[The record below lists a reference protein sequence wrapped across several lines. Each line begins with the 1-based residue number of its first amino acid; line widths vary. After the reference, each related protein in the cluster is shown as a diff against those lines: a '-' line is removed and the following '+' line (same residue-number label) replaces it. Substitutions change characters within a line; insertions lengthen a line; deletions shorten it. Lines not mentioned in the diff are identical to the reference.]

1 MKKVIIIGHKQ
12 SNYQDVEKV
21 FQCYGMNPPLPSKRE
36 KMSPIEIGHVLNKV
50 LPSLEH
56 TPKNVSLLSNKKS
69 KIKKG
74 NSAKNKSHKHAKTN
88 TIQTTSSI
96 WDNLSL
102 DLMLANIEQN
112 FWGWSDPNAI
122 QILDYWANLDPNI
135 HFVFVYDKPENLF
148 QYHSLEE
155 ALKLD
160 KHTVQAK
167 FEEWQTYNEKILTYF
182 NKYKDRSV
190 LLNTQQLQNTKKTSL
205 SEIYKHISA
214 PDALVKKLNEPSLN
228 KEMEIIEVNQDLSHQ
243 EECPLSNFIVS
254 QIIKNSPTVTQVYE
268 ELQSHADLP
277 YISEQKLVN
286 DADFALLAWKDMIQ
300 KQVDANQ
307 YQHEKELEL
316 STIKERQLEV
326 TEKYQLTEQKLS
338 ETQKEIEQIKDENRK
353 VKSEKVKLTASVQST
368 SKILSEKEKEIS
380 CIKSENTK
388 IKEEKIKI
396 DEAYHLTKK
405 TLSDKEK
412 ALKTHQDEIEALK
425 IIFNENISVQED
437 IQEKFQEANKR
448 KQELEQEL
456 KAISDKKALL
466 ETENSQ
472 KTQVSESLENEN
484 KVLLAQLQ
492 LIQEEL
498 EKLYIDNQVLK
509 AKPRL
514 YGAADRIK
522 NQLTYRLGYKIQ
534 RHGRS
539 LFGLIFLPLIL
550 FCTYLRFKKEMKKYE
565 WNTLPPIHEYEDAHK
580 ANRIKS
586 HLSYKLGVIF
596 LQEIKNPFKWLTL
609 PYKLIKEGKQFKQS

>member
-1 MKKVIIIGHKQ
+1 
-12 SNYQDVEKV
+12 S
-21 FQCYGMNPPLPSKRE
+21 PPIPSKRE

-50 LPSLEH
+50 LPSLED
-56 TPKNVSLLSNKKS
+56 TPKNISLLSNKKS

-74 NSAKNKSHKHAKTN
+74 SSSKNKSHKHTKTKA
-88 TIQTTSSI
+88 IQTTSSI

-148 QYHSLEE
+148 QYYSLEE
-155 ALKLD
+155 AIKLD
-160 KHTVQAK
+160 KHTVQEK

-214 PDALVKKLNEPSLN
+214 PDALVKKLSEPSLN
-228 KEMEIIEVNQDLSHQ
+228 KEMEIIEVNQELSHQ
-243 EECPLSNFIVS
+243 EECPLSHLIVS

-286 DADFALLAWKDMIQ
+286 DTDFAFLAWKDMIQ
-300 KQVDANQ
+300 KQIDTNQ
-307 YQHEKELEL
+307 YQYEKELEL
-316 STIKERQLEV
+316 NTIKEHQLE
-326 TEKYQLTEQKLS
+326 TNKKYQLAEQELLEK
-338 ETQKEIEQIKDENRK
+338 QKEIEQIKDENEK
-353 VKSEKVKLTASVQST
+353 VKSEKVKLNEHVQST
-368 SKILSEKEKEIS
+368 HKMLSEKEKEIA
-380 CIKSENTK
+380 CIK
-388 IKEEKIKI
+388 
-396 DEAYHLTKK
+396 
-405 TLSDKEK
+405 
-412 ALKTHQDEIEALK
+412 
-425 IIFNENISVQED
+425 NENISAQEE

-466 ETENSQ
+466 EAENSQ
-472 KTQVSESLENEN
+472 KTQLSESLENEN
-484 KVLLAQLQ
+484 KALLEQIQ
-492 LIQEEL
+492 FIQEEL
-498 EKLYIDNQVLK
+498 EKLYLDNQTLK

-534 RHGRS
+534 KHGKS
-539 LFGLIFLPLIL
+539 LFGIIFLPFIL
-550 FCTYLRFKKEMKKYE
+550 FFTYLGFKREMKKYE
-565 WNTLPPIHEYEDAHK
+565 WNTLPPIHEYEDVHE

-596 LQEIKNPFKWLTL
+596 LQEINNPFKWLTL
-609 PYKLIKEGKQFKQS
+609 PYKLIKEGKRFKQG

>member
-160 KHTVQAK
+160 KHTVQEK

-214 PDALVKKLNEPSLN
+214 PDALVKKLSEPSLN
-228 KEMEIIEVNQDLSHQ
+228 KEMEIIEVNQELSHQ
-243 EECPLSNFIVS
+243 EECPLSHFIVS

-286 DADFALLAWKDMIQ
+286 DTDFAFLAWKDMIQ
-300 KQVDANQ
+300 KQIDTNQ
-307 YQHEKELEL
+307 YQYEKELEL
-316 STIKERQLEV
+316 NTIKEHQLE
-326 TEKYQLTEQKLS
+326 TNKKYQLAEQELLEK
-338 ETQKEIEQIKDENRK
+338 QKEIEQIKDENEK
-353 VKSEKVKLTASVQST
+353 VKSEKVKLNEHVQST
-368 SKILSEKEKEIS
+368 HKMLSEKEKEIA
-380 CIKSENTK
+380 CIK
-388 IKEEKIKI
+388 
-396 DEAYHLTKK
+396 
-405 TLSDKEK
+405 
-412 ALKTHQDEIEALK
+412 
-425 IIFNENISVQED
+425 NENISAQEE

-466 ETENSQ
+466 EAENSQ
-472 KTQVSESLENEN
+472 KTQLSESLENEN
-484 KVLLAQLQ
+484 KALLEQIQ
-492 LIQEEL
+492 FIQEEL
-498 EKLYIDNQVLK
+498 EKLYLDNQTLK

-534 RHGRS
+534 KHGKS
-539 LFGLIFLPLIL
+539 LFGIIFLPFIL
-550 FCTYLRFKKEMKKYE
+550 FFTYLGFKREMKKYE
-565 WNTLPPIHEYEDAHK
+565 WNTLPPIHEYEDVHE

-596 LQEIKNPFKWLTL
+596 LQEINNPFKWLTL
-609 PYKLIKEGKQFKQS
+609 PYKLIKEGKRFKQG

>member
-21 FQCYGMNPPLPSKRE
+21 FQCYGMSPPIPSKRE

-50 LPSLEH
+50 LPSLED
-56 TPKNVSLLSNKKS
+56 TPKNISLLSNKKN

-74 NSAKNKSHKHAKTN
+74 SSSKNKSHKHTKTKA
-88 TIQTTSSI
+88 IQTTSSI

-148 QYHSLEE
+148 QYYSLEE
-155 ALKLD
+155 AIKLD
-160 KHTVQAK
+160 KHTVQEK

-214 PDALVKKLNEPSLN
+214 PDALVKKLSEPSLN
-228 KEMEIIEVNQDLSHQ
+228 KEMEIIEVNQELSHQ
-243 EECPLSNFIVS
+243 EECPLSHFIVS

-286 DADFALLAWKDMIQ
+286 DTDFAFLAWKDMIQ
-300 KQVDANQ
+300 KQIDTNQ
-307 YQHEKELEL
+307 YQYEKELEL
-316 STIKERQLEV
+316 NTIKEHQLE
-326 TEKYQLTEQKLS
+326 TNKKYQLAEQELLEK
-338 ETQKEIEQIKDENRK
+338 QKEIEQIKDENEK
-353 VKSEKVKLTASVQST
+353 VKSEKVKLNEHVQST
-368 SKILSEKEKEIS
+368 HKMLSEKEKEIA
-380 CIKSENTK
+380 CIK
-388 IKEEKIKI
+388 
-396 DEAYHLTKK
+396 
-405 TLSDKEK
+405 
-412 ALKTHQDEIEALK
+412 
-425 IIFNENISVQED
+425 NENISAQEE

-448 KQELEQEL
+448 KLELEQEL

-466 ETENSQ
+466 EAENSQ
-472 KTQVSESLENEN
+472 KTQLSESLENEN
-484 KVLLAQLQ
+484 KALLEQIQ
-492 LIQEEL
+492 FIQEEL
-498 EKLYIDNQVLK
+498 EKLYLDNQTLK

-534 RHGRS
+534 KHGKS
-539 LFGLIFLPLIL
+539 LFGIIFLPFIL
-550 FCTYLRFKKEMKKYE
+550 FFTYLGFKREMKKYE
-565 WNTLPPIHEYEDAHK
+565 WNTLPPIHEYEDVHE

-596 LQEIKNPFKWLTL
+596 LQEINNPFKWLTL
-609 PYKLIKEGKQFKQS
+609 PYKLIKEGKRFKQG

>member
-21 FQCYGMNPPLPSKRE
+21 FQCYGMSPPIPSKRE

-50 LPSLEH
+50 LPSLED
-56 TPKNVSLLSNKKS
+56 TPKNISLLSNKKS

-74 NSAKNKSHKHAKTN
+74 SSSKNKSHKHTKTKA
-88 TIQTTSSI
+88 IQTTSSI

-148 QYHSLEE
+148 QYYSLEE
-155 ALKLD
+155 AIKLD
-160 KHTVQAK
+160 KHTVQEK

-214 PDALVKKLNEPSLN
+214 PDALVKKLSEPSLN
-228 KEMEIIEVNQDLSHQ
+228 KEMEIIEVNQELSHQ
-243 EECPLSNFIVS
+243 EECPLSHFIVS

-286 DADFALLAWKDMIQ
+286 DTDFAFLAWKDMIQ
-300 KQVDANQ
+300 KQIDTNQ
-307 YQHEKELEL
+307 YQYEKELEL
-316 STIKERQLEV
+316 NTIKEHQLE
-326 TEKYQLTEQKLS
+326 TNKKYQLAEQELLEK
-338 ETQKEIEQIKDENRK
+338 QKEIEQIKDENEK
-353 VKSEKVKLTASVQST
+353 VKSEKVKLNEHVQST
-368 SKILSEKEKEIS
+368 HKMLSEKEKEIA
-380 CIKSENTK
+380 CIK
-388 IKEEKIKI
+388 
-396 DEAYHLTKK
+396 
-405 TLSDKEK
+405 
-412 ALKTHQDEIEALK
+412 
-425 IIFNENISVQED
+425 NENISAQEE

-466 ETENSQ
+466 EAENSQ
-472 KTQVSESLENEN
+472 KTQLSESLENEN
-484 KVLLAQLQ
+484 KALLEQIQ
-492 LIQEEL
+492 FIQEEL
-498 EKLYIDNQVLK
+498 EKLYLDNQTLK

-522 NQLTYRLGYKIQ
+522 NQPTYRLGYKIQ
-534 RHGRS
+534 KHGKS
-539 LFGLIFLPLIL
+539 LFGIIFLPFIL
-550 FCTYLRFKKEMKKYE
+550 FFTYLGFKREMKKYE
-565 WNTLPPIHEYEDAHK
+565 WNTLPPIHEYEDVHE

-596 LQEIKNPFKWLTL
+596 LQEINNPFKWLTL
-609 PYKLIKEGKQFKQS
+609 PYKLIKEGKRFKQG

>member
-21 FQCYGMNPPLPSKRE
+21 FQCYGMSPPIPSKRE

-50 LPSLEH
+50 LPSLED
-56 TPKNVSLLSNKKS
+56 TPKNISLLSNKKS

-74 NSAKNKSHKHAKTN
+74 SSSKNKSHKHTKTKA
-88 TIQTTSSI
+88 IQTTSSI

-148 QYHSLEE
+148 QYYSLEE
-155 ALKLD
+155 AIKLD
-160 KHTVQAK
+160 KHTVQEK

-214 PDALVKKLNEPSLN
+214 PDALVKKLSEPSLN
-228 KEMEIIEVNQDLSHQ
+228 KEMEIIEVNQELSHQ
-243 EECPLSNFIVS
+243 EECPLSHFIVS

-286 DADFALLAWKDMIQ
+286 DTDFAFLAWKDMIQ
-300 KQVDANQ
+300 KQIDTNQ
-307 YQHEKELEL
+307 YQYEKELEL
-316 STIKERQLEV
+316 NTIKEHKLE
-326 TEKYQLTEQKLS
+326 TNKKYQLAEQELLEK
-338 ETQKEIEQIKDENRK
+338 QKEIEQIKDENEK
-353 VKSEKVKLTASVQST
+353 VKSEKVKLNEHVQST
-368 SKILSEKEKEIS
+368 HKMLSEKEKEIA
-380 CIKSENTK
+380 CIK
-388 IKEEKIKI
+388 
-396 DEAYHLTKK
+396 
-405 TLSDKEK
+405 
-412 ALKTHQDEIEALK
+412 
-425 IIFNENISVQED
+425 NENISAQEE

-466 ETENSQ
+466 EAENSQ
-472 KTQVSESLENEN
+472 KTQLSESLENEN
-484 KVLLAQLQ
+484 KALLEQIQ
-492 LIQEEL
+492 FIQEEL
-498 EKLYIDNQVLK
+498 EKLYLDNQTLK

-534 RHGRS
+534 KHGKS
-539 LFGLIFLPLIL
+539 LFGIIFLPFIL
-550 FCTYLRFKKEMKKYE
+550 FFTYLGFKREMKKYE
-565 WNTLPPIHEYEDAHK
+565 WNTLPPIHEYEDVHE

-596 LQEIKNPFKWLTL
+596 LQEINNPFKWLTL
-609 PYKLIKEGKQFKQS
+609 PYKLIKEGKRFKQG

>member
-21 FQCYGMNPPLPSKRE
+21 FQCYGMSPPIPSKRE

-50 LPSLEH
+50 LPSLED
-56 TPKNVSLLSNKKS
+56 TPKNISLLSNKKS

-74 NSAKNKSHKHAKTN
+74 SSSKNKSHKHTKTKA
-88 TIQTTSSI
+88 IQTTSSI

-148 QYHSLEE
+148 QYYSLEE
-155 ALKLD
+155 AIKLD
-160 KHTVQAK
+160 KHTVQEK

-214 PDALVKKLNEPSLN
+214 PDALVKKLSEPSLN
-228 KEMEIIEVNQDLSHQ
+228 KEMEIIEVNQELSHQ
-243 EECPLSNFIVS
+243 EECPLSHFIVS

-286 DADFALLAWKDMIQ
+286 DTDFAFLAWKDMIQ
-300 KQVDANQ
+300 KQIDTNQ
-307 YQHEKELEL
+307 YQYEKELEL
-316 STIKERQLEV
+316 NTIKEHQLE
-326 TEKYQLTEQKLS
+326 TNKKYQLAEQELLEK
-338 ETQKEIEQIKDENRK
+338 QKEIEQIKDENEK
-353 VKSEKVKLTASVQST
+353 VKSEKVKLNEHVQST
-368 SKILSEKEKEIS
+368 HKMLSEKEKEIV
-380 CIKSENTK
+380 CIK
-388 IKEEKIKI
+388 
-396 DEAYHLTKK
+396 
-405 TLSDKEK
+405 
-412 ALKTHQDEIEALK
+412 
-425 IIFNENISVQED
+425 NENISAQEE

-448 KQELEQEL
+448 KLELEQEL

-466 ETENSQ
+466 EAENSQ
-472 KTQVSESLENEN
+472 KTQLSESLENEN
-484 KVLLAQLQ
+484 KALLEQIQ
-492 LIQEEL
+492 FIQEEL
-498 EKLYIDNQVLK
+498 EKLYLDNQTLK

-534 RHGRS
+534 KHGKS
-539 LFGLIFLPLIL
+539 LFGIIFLPFIL
-550 FCTYLRFKKEMKKYE
+550 FFTYLGFKREMKKYE
-565 WNTLPPIHEYEDAHK
+565 WNTLPPIHEYEDVHE

-596 LQEIKNPFKWLTL
+596 LQEINNPFKWLTL
-609 PYKLIKEGKQFKQS
+609 PYKLIKEGKRFKQG

>member
-21 FQCYGMNPPLPSKRE
+21 FQCYGMSPPIPSKRE

-50 LPSLEH
+50 LPSLED
-56 TPKNVSLLSNKKS
+56 TPKNISLLSNKKS

-74 NSAKNKSHKHAKTN
+74 SSSKNKSHKHTKTKA
-88 TIQTTSSI
+88 IQTTSSI

-148 QYHSLEE
+148 QYYSLEE
-155 ALKLD
+155 AIKLD
-160 KHTVQAK
+160 KHTVQEK

-214 PDALVKKLNEPSLN
+214 PDALVKKLSKPSLN
-228 KEMEIIEVNQDLSHQ
+228 KEMEIIEVNQELSHQ
-243 EECPLSNFIVS
+243 EECPLSHFIVS

-286 DADFALLAWKDMIQ
+286 DTDFAFLAWKDMIQ
-300 KQVDANQ
+300 KQIDTNQ
-307 YQHEKELEL
+307 YQYEKELEL
-316 STIKERQLEV
+316 NTIKEHQLE
-326 TEKYQLTEQKLS
+326 TNKKYQLAEQELLEK
-338 ETQKEIEQIKDENRK
+338 QKEIEQIKDENEK
-353 VKSEKVKLTASVQST
+353 VKSEKVKLNEHVQST
-368 SKILSEKEKEIS
+368 HKMLSEKEKEIA
-380 CIKSENTK
+380 CIK
-388 IKEEKIKI
+388 
-396 DEAYHLTKK
+396 
-405 TLSDKEK
+405 
-412 ALKTHQDEIEALK
+412 
-425 IIFNENISVQED
+425 NENISAQEE

-466 ETENSQ
+466 EAENSQ
-472 KTQVSESLENEN
+472 KTQLSESLENEN
-484 KVLLAQLQ
+484 KALLEQIQ
-492 LIQEEL
+492 FIQEEL
-498 EKLYIDNQVLK
+498 EKLYLDNQTLK

-534 RHGRS
+534 KHGKS
-539 LFGLIFLPLIL
+539 LFGIIFLPFIL
-550 FCTYLRFKKEMKKYE
+550 FFTYLGFKREMKKYE
-565 WNTLPPIHEYEDAHK
+565 WNTLPPIHEYEDVHE

-596 LQEIKNPFKWLTL
+596 LQEINNPFKWLTL
-609 PYKLIKEGKQFKQS
+609 PYKLIKEGKRFKQG

>member
-12 SNYQDVEKV
+12 SNYQDVEKD

-102 DLMLANIEQN
+102 DLMLANIDQN

-160 KHTVQAK
+160 KHTVQEK

-228 KEMEIIEVNQDLSHQ
+228 KDMKIIEVNQDLSHQ

-268 ELQSHADLP
+268 ELQLHADLP

-286 DADFALLAWKDMIQ
+286 DADFALIAWKDMIQ

-307 YQHEKELEL
+307 YQYEKESEL
-316 STIKERQLEV
+316 SIIKERQLE
-326 TEKYQLTEQKLS
+326 TNKKYQLAEQELS
-338 ETQKEIEQIKDENRK
+338 EKQKEIEQIKDENEK
-353 VKSEKVKLTASVQST
+353 VKSEKMKLNEHVQST
-368 SKILSEKEKEIS
+368 HKILSEKEKEIA
-380 CIKSENTK
+380 CIKNENTK
-388 IKEEKIKI
+388 IKEEKTKT
-396 DEAYHLTKK
+396 DQAYHVTKK
-405 TLSDKEK
+405 TLSDKENE
-412 ALKTHQDEIEALK
+412 LKTHQEEIEALK
-425 IIFNENISVQED
+425 MIFHENISAQEE

-466 ETENSQ
+466 EAENSQ

-484 KVLLAQLQ
+484 KALLEQIQ
-492 LIQEEL
+492 FIQEEL
-498 EKLYIDNQVLK
+498 EKLYLDNQILK

-534 RHGRS
+534 KHGKS
-539 LFGLIFLPLIL
+539 LFGIMFLPFIL
-550 FCTYLRFKKEMKKYE
+550 FFTYLGFKREMKKYE
-565 WNTLPPIHEYEDAHK
+565 WNTLPPIHEYEDAHE
-580 ANRIKS
+580 ANRIKN
-586 HLSYKLGVIF
+586 HLSYKLGVLF
-596 LQEIKNPFKWLTL
+596 LQEINNPFKWLTL
-609 PYKLIKEGKQFKQS
+609 PYKLIKEGKRFKQG

>member
-21 FQCYGMNPPLPSKRE
+21 FQCYGMSPPIPSKRE

-50 LPSLEH
+50 LPSLED
-56 TPKNVSLLSNKKS
+56 TPKNISLLSNKKS

-74 NSAKNKSHKHAKTN
+74 SSSKNKSHKHTKTKA
-88 TIQTTSSI
+88 IQTTSSI

-102 DLMLANIEQN
+102 DLILANIEQN

-148 QYHSLEE
+148 QYYSLEE
-155 ALKLD
+155 AIKLD
-160 KHTVQAK
+160 KHTVQEK

-214 PDALVKKLNEPSLN
+214 PDALVKKLSEPSLN
-228 KEMEIIEVNQDLSHQ
+228 KEMEIIEVNQELSHQ
-243 EECPLSNFIVS
+243 EECPLSHFIVS

-286 DADFALLAWKDMIQ
+286 DTDFAFLAWKDMIQ
-300 KQVDANQ
+300 KQIDTNQ
-307 YQHEKELEL
+307 YQYEKELEL
-316 STIKERQLEV
+316 NTIKEHQLE
-326 TEKYQLTEQKLS
+326 TNKKYQLAEQELLEK
-338 ETQKEIEQIKDENRK
+338 QKEIEQIKDENEK
-353 VKSEKVKLTASVQST
+353 VKSEKVKLNEHVQST
-368 SKILSEKEKEIS
+368 HKMLSEKEKEIA
-380 CIKSENTK
+380 CIK
-388 IKEEKIKI
+388 
-396 DEAYHLTKK
+396 
-405 TLSDKEK
+405 
-412 ALKTHQDEIEALK
+412 
-425 IIFNENISVQED
+425 NENISAQEE

-448 KQELEQEL
+448 KLELEQEL

-466 ETENSQ
+466 EAENSQ
-472 KTQVSESLENEN
+472 KTQLSESLENEN
-484 KVLLAQLQ
+484 KALLEQIQ
-492 LIQEEL
+492 FIQEEL
-498 EKLYIDNQVLK
+498 EKLYLDNQTLK

-534 RHGRS
+534 KHGKS
-539 LFGLIFLPLIL
+539 LFGIIFLPFIL
-550 FCTYLRFKKEMKKYE
+550 FFTYLGFKREMKKYE
-565 WNTLPPIHEYEDAHK
+565 WNTLPPIHEYEDVHE

-596 LQEIKNPFKWLTL
+596 LQEINNPFKWLTL
-609 PYKLIKEGKQFKQS
+609 PYKLIKEGKRFKQG

>member
-21 FQCYGMNPPLPSKRE
+21 FQCYGMSPPIPSKRE

-50 LPSLEH
+50 LPSLED
-56 TPKNVSLLSNKKS
+56 TPKNISLLSNKKS

-74 NSAKNKSHKHAKTN
+74 SSSKNKSHKHTKTKA
-88 TIQTTSSI
+88 IQTTSSI

-148 QYHSLEE
+148 QYYSLEE
-155 ALKLD
+155 AIKLD
-160 KHTVQAK
+160 KHTVQEK

-214 PDALVKKLNEPSLN
+214 PDALVKKLSEPSLN
-228 KEMEIIEVNQDLSHQ
+228 KEMEIIEVNQELSHQ
-243 EECPLSNFIVS
+243 EECPLSHFIVS

-286 DADFALLAWKDMIQ
+286 DTDFAFLAWKDMIQ
-300 KQVDANQ
+300 KQIDTNQ
-307 YQHEKELEL
+307 YQYEKELEL
-316 STIKERQLEV
+316 NTIKEHQLE
-326 TEKYQLTEQKLS
+326 TNKKYQLAEQELLEK
-338 ETQKEIEQIKDENRK
+338 QKEIEQIKDENEK
-353 VKSEKVKLTASVQST
+353 VKSEKVKLNEHVQST
-368 SKILSEKEKEIS
+368 HKMLSEKEKEIA
-380 CIKSENTK
+380 CIK
-388 IKEEKIKI
+388 
-396 DEAYHLTKK
+396 
-405 TLSDKEK
+405 
-412 ALKTHQDEIEALK
+412 
-425 IIFNENISVQED
+425 NENISAQEE

-466 ETENSQ
+466 EAENSQ
-472 KTQVSESLENEN
+472 KTQLSESLENEN
-484 KVLLAQLQ
+484 KALLEQIQ
-492 LIQEEL
+492 FIQEEL
-498 EKLYIDNQVLK
+498 EKLYLDNQTLK

-534 RHGRS
+534 KHGKS
-539 LFGLIFLPLIL
+539 LFGIIFLPFIL
-550 FCTYLRFKKEMKKYE
+550 FFTYLGFKREMKKYE
-565 WNTLPPIHEYEDAHK
+565 WNTLPPIHEYEDVHE

-596 LQEIKNPFKWLTL
+596 LQEINNPFKWLTL
-609 PYKLIKEGKQFKQS
+609 PYKLIKEGKRFKQG

>member
-21 FQCYGMNPPLPSKRE
+21 FQCYGMSPPIPSKRE

-50 LPSLEH
+50 LPSLED
-56 TPKNVSLLSNKKS
+56 TPKNISLLSNKKN

-74 NSAKNKSHKHAKTN
+74 SSSKNKSHKHTKTKA
-88 TIQTTSSI
+88 IQTTSSI

-148 QYHSLEE
+148 QYYSLEE
-155 ALKLD
+155 AIKLD
-160 KHTVQAK
+160 KHTVQEK

-214 PDALVKKLNEPSLN
+214 PDALVKKLSEPSLN
-228 KEMEIIEVNQDLSHQ
+228 KEMEIIEVNQELSHQ
-243 EECPLSNFIVS
+243 EECPLSHFIVS

-286 DADFALLAWKDMIQ
+286 DTDFAFLAWKDMIQ
-300 KQVDANQ
+300 KQIDTNQ
-307 YQHEKELEL
+307 YQYEKELEL
-316 STIKERQLEV
+316 NTIKEHQLE
-326 TEKYQLTEQKLS
+326 TNKKYQLAEQELLEK
-338 ETQKEIEQIKDENRK
+338 QKEIEQIKDENEK
-353 VKSEKVKLTASVQST
+353 VKSEKVKLNEHVQST
-368 SKILSEKEKEIS
+368 HKMLSEKEKEVA
-380 CIKSENTK
+380 CIK
-388 IKEEKIKI
+388 
-396 DEAYHLTKK
+396 
-405 TLSDKEK
+405 
-412 ALKTHQDEIEALK
+412 
-425 IIFNENISVQED
+425 NENISAQEE

-448 KQELEQEL
+448 KLELEQEL

-466 ETENSQ
+466 EAENSQ
-472 KTQVSESLENEN
+472 KTQLSESLENEN
-484 KVLLAQLQ
+484 KALLEQIQ
-492 LIQEEL
+492 FIQEEL
-498 EKLYIDNQVLK
+498 EKLYLDNQTLK

-534 RHGRS
+534 KHGKS
-539 LFGLIFLPLIL
+539 LFGIIFLPFIL
-550 FCTYLRFKKEMKKYE
+550 FFTYLGFKREMKKYE
-565 WNTLPPIHEYEDAHK
+565 WNTLPPIHEYEDVHE

-596 LQEIKNPFKWLTL
+596 LQEINNPFKWLTL
-609 PYKLIKEGKQFKQS
+609 PYKLIKEGKRFKQG

>member
-21 FQCYGMNPPLPSKRE
+21 FQCYGMSPPIPSKRE

-50 LPSLEH
+50 LPSLED
-56 TPKNVSLLSNKKS
+56 TPKNISLLSNKKS

-74 NSAKNKSHKHAKTN
+74 SSSKNKSHKHTKTKA
-88 TIQTTSSI
+88 IQTTSSI

-148 QYHSLEE
+148 QYYSLEE
-155 ALKLD
+155 AIKLD
-160 KHTVQAK
+160 KHTVQEK

-205 SEIYKHISA
+205 SEIYKHISV
-214 PDALVKKLNEPSLN
+214 PDALVKKLSEPSLN
-228 KEMEIIEVNQDLSHQ
+228 KEMEIIEVNQELSHQ
-243 EECPLSNFIVS
+243 EECPLSHFIVS

-286 DADFALLAWKDMIQ
+286 DTDFAFLAWKDMIQ
-300 KQVDANQ
+300 KQIDTNQ
-307 YQHEKELEL
+307 YQYEKELEL
-316 STIKERQLEV
+316 STIKEHQLE
-326 TEKYQLTEQKLS
+326 TNKKYQLAEQELLEK
-338 ETQKEIEQIKDENRK
+338 QKEIEQIKDENEK
-353 VKSEKVKLTASVQST
+353 VKSEKVKLNEHVQST
-368 SKILSEKEKEIS
+368 HKMLSEKEKEIA
-380 CIKSENTK
+380 CIK
-388 IKEEKIKI
+388 
-396 DEAYHLTKK
+396 
-405 TLSDKEK
+405 
-412 ALKTHQDEIEALK
+412 
-425 IIFNENISVQED
+425 NENISAQEE

-466 ETENSQ
+466 EAENSQ
-472 KTQVSESLENEN
+472 KTQLSESLENEN
-484 KVLLAQLQ
+484 KALLEQIQ
-492 LIQEEL
+492 FIQEEL
-498 EKLYIDNQVLK
+498 EKLYLDNQTLK

-534 RHGRS
+534 KHGKS
-539 LFGLIFLPLIL
+539 LFGIIFLPFIL
-550 FCTYLRFKKEMKKYE
+550 FFTYLGFKREMKKYE
-565 WNTLPPIHEYEDAHK
+565 WNTLPPIHEYEDVHE

-596 LQEIKNPFKWLTL
+596 LQEINNPFKWLTL
-609 PYKLIKEGKQFKQS
+609 PYKLIKEGKRFKQG

>member
-21 FQCYGMNPPLPSKRE
+21 FQCYGMSPPIPSKRE

-50 LPSLEH
+50 LPSLED
-56 TPKNVSLLSNKKS
+56 TPKNISLLSNKKS

-74 NSAKNKSHKHAKTN
+74 SSSKNKSHKHTKTKA
-88 TIQTTSSI
+88 IQTTSSI

-148 QYHSLEE
+148 QYYSLEE
-155 ALKLD
+155 AIKLD
-160 KHTVQAK
+160 KHTVQEK

-214 PDALVKKLNEPSLN
+214 PDALVKKLSEPSLN
-228 KEMEIIEVNQDLSHQ
+228 KEMEIIEVNQELSHQ
-243 EECPLSNFIVS
+243 EECPLSHFIVS

-286 DADFALLAWKDMIQ
+286 DTDFAFLAWKDMIQ
-300 KQVDANQ
+300 KQIDTNQ
-307 YQHEKELEL
+307 YQYEKELEL
-316 STIKERQLEV
+316 NTIKEHQLE
-326 TEKYQLTEQKLS
+326 TNKKYQLAEQELLEK
-338 ETQKEIEQIKDENRK
+338 QKEIEQIKDENEK
-353 VKSEKVKLTASVQST
+353 VKSEKVKLNEHVQST
-368 SKILSEKEKEIS
+368 HKMLSEKEKEIA
-380 CIKSENTK
+380 CIK
-388 IKEEKIKI
+388 
-396 DEAYHLTKK
+396 
-405 TLSDKEK
+405 
-412 ALKTHQDEIEALK
+412 
-425 IIFNENISVQED
+425 NENISAQEE

-448 KQELEQEL
+448 KLELEQEL

-466 ETENSQ
+466 EAENSQ
-472 KTQVSESLENEN
+472 KTQLSESLENEN
-484 KVLLAQLQ
+484 KALLEQIQ
-492 LIQEEL
+492 FIQEEL
-498 EKLYIDNQVLK
+498 EKLYLDNQTLK
-509 AKPRL
+509 AKPCL

-534 RHGRS
+534 KHGKS
-539 LFGLIFLPLIL
+539 LFGIIFLPFIL
-550 FCTYLRFKKEMKKYE
+550 FFTYLGFKREMKKYE
-565 WNTLPPIHEYEDAHK
+565 WNTLPPIHEYEDVHE

-596 LQEIKNPFKWLTL
+596 LQEINNPFKWLTL
-609 PYKLIKEGKQFKQS
+609 PYKLIKEGKRFKQG

>member
-21 FQCYGMNPPLPSKRE
+21 FQCYGMSPPIPSKRE

-50 LPSLEH
+50 LPSLED
-56 TPKNVSLLSNKKS
+56 TPKNISLLSNKKS

-74 NSAKNKSHKHAKTN
+74 SSSKNKSHKHTKTKA
-88 TIQTTSSI
+88 IQTTSSI

-148 QYHSLEE
+148 QYYSLEE
-155 ALKLD
+155 AIKLD
-160 KHTVQAK
+160 KHTVQEK

-214 PDALVKKLNEPSLN
+214 PDALVKKLSEPSLN
-228 KEMEIIEVNQDLSHQ
+228 KEMEIIEVNQELSHQ
-243 EECPLSNFIVS
+243 EECPLSHFIVS

-286 DADFALLAWKDMIQ
+286 DTDFAFLAWKDMIQ
-300 KQVDANQ
+300 KQIDTNQ
-307 YQHEKELEL
+307 YQYEKELEL
-316 STIKERQLEV
+316 NTIKEHQLE
-326 TEKYQLTEQKLS
+326 TNKKYQLAEQELLEK
-338 ETQKEIEQIKDENRK
+338 QKEIEQIKDENEK
-353 VKSEKVKLTASVQST
+353 VKSEKVKLNEHVQST
-368 SKILSEKEKEIS
+368 HKMLSEKEKEIA
-380 CIKSENTK
+380 CIK
-388 IKEEKIKI
+388 
-396 DEAYHLTKK
+396 
-405 TLSDKEK
+405 
-412 ALKTHQDEIEALK
+412 
-425 IIFNENISVQED
+425 NENISAQEE

-448 KQELEQEL
+448 KLELEQEL

-466 ETENSQ
+466 EAENSQ
-472 KTQVSESLENEN
+472 KTQLSESLENEN
-484 KVLLAQLQ
+484 KALLEQIQ
-492 LIQEEL
+492 FIQEEL
-498 EKLYIDNQVLK
+498 EKLYLDNQTLK

-534 RHGRS
+534 KHGKS
-539 LFGLIFLPLIL
+539 LFGIIFLPFIL
-550 FCTYLRFKKEMKKYE
+550 FFTYLGFKREMKKYE
-565 WNTLPPIHEYEDAHK
+565 WNTLPPIHEYEDVHE

-596 LQEIKNPFKWLTL
+596 LQEINNPFKWLTL
-609 PYKLIKEGKQFKQS
+609 PYKLIKEGKRFKQG

>member
-21 FQCYGMNPPLPSKRE
+21 FQCYGMSPPIPSKRE

-50 LPSLEH
+50 LPSLED
-56 TPKNVSLLSNKKS
+56 TPKNISLLSNKKS

-74 NSAKNKSHKHAKTN
+74 SSSKNKSHKHTKTKA
-88 TIQTTSSI
+88 IQTTSSI

-148 QYHSLEE
+148 QYYSLEE
-155 ALKLD
+155 AIKLD
-160 KHTVQAK
+160 KHTVQEK

-214 PDALVKKLNEPSLN
+214 PDALVKKLSEPSLN
-228 KEMEIIEVNQDLSHQ
+228 KEMEIIEVNQELSHQ
-243 EECPLSNFIVS
+243 EECPLSHFIVS

-286 DADFALLAWKDMIQ
+286 DTDFAFLAWKDMIQ
-300 KQVDANQ
+300 KQIDTNQ
-307 YQHEKELEL
+307 YQYEKELEL
-316 STIKERQLEV
+316 STIKEHQLE
-326 TEKYQLTEQKLS
+326 TNKKYQLAEQELLEK
-338 ETQKEIEQIKDENRK
+338 QKEIEQIKDENEK
-353 VKSEKVKLTASVQST
+353 VKSEKVKLNEHVQST
-368 SKILSEKEKEIS
+368 HKMLSEKEKEIA
-380 CIKSENTK
+380 CIK
-388 IKEEKIKI
+388 
-396 DEAYHLTKK
+396 
-405 TLSDKEK
+405 
-412 ALKTHQDEIEALK
+412 
-425 IIFNENISVQED
+425 NENISAQEE

-466 ETENSQ
+466 EAENSQ
-472 KTQVSESLENEN
+472 KTQLSESLENEN
-484 KVLLAQLQ
+484 KALLEQIQ
-492 LIQEEL
+492 FIQEEL
-498 EKLYIDNQVLK
+498 EKLYLDNQTLK

-534 RHGRS
+534 KHGKS
-539 LFGLIFLPLIL
+539 LFGIIFLPFIL
-550 FCTYLRFKKEMKKYE
+550 FFTYLGFKREMKKYE
-565 WNTLPPIHEYEDAHK
+565 WNTLPPIHEYEDVHE

-596 LQEIKNPFKWLTL
+596 LQEINNPFKWLTL
-609 PYKLIKEGKQFKQS
+609 PYKLIKEGKRFKQG

>member
-1 MKKVIIIGHKQ
+1 MLKRF
-12 SNYQDVEKV
+12 
-21 FQCYGMNPPLPSKRE
+21 FQCYGMSPPIPSKRE

-50 LPSLEH
+50 LPSLED
-56 TPKNVSLLSNKKS
+56 TPKNISLLSNKKS

-74 NSAKNKSHKHAKTN
+74 SSSKNKSHKHTKTKA
-88 TIQTTSSI
+88 IQTTSSI

-148 QYHSLEE
+148 QYYSLEE
-155 ALKLD
+155 AIKLD
-160 KHTVQAK
+160 KHTVQEK

-214 PDALVKKLNEPSLN
+214 PDALVKKLSEPSLN
-228 KEMEIIEVNQDLSHQ
+228 KEMEIIEVNQELSHQ
-243 EECPLSNFIVS
+243 EECPLSHFIVS

-286 DADFALLAWKDMIQ
+286 DTDFAFLAWKDMIQ
-300 KQVDANQ
+300 KQIDTNQ
-307 YQHEKELEL
+307 YQYEKELEL
-316 STIKERQLEV
+316 NTIKEHQLE
-326 TEKYQLTEQKLS
+326 TNKKYQLAEQELLEK
-338 ETQKEIEQIKDENRK
+338 QKEIEQIKDENEK
-353 VKSEKVKLTASVQST
+353 VKSEKVKLNEHVQST
-368 SKILSEKEKEIS
+368 HKMLSEKEKEIA
-380 CIKSENTK
+380 CIK
-388 IKEEKIKI
+388 
-396 DEAYHLTKK
+396 
-405 TLSDKEK
+405 
-412 ALKTHQDEIEALK
+412 
-425 IIFNENISVQED
+425 NENISAQEE

-466 ETENSQ
+466 EAENSQ
-472 KTQVSESLENEN
+472 KTQLSESLENEN
-484 KVLLAQLQ
+484 KALLEQIQ
-492 LIQEEL
+492 FIQEEL
-498 EKLYIDNQVLK
+498 EKLYLDNQTLK

-534 RHGRS
+534 KHGKS
-539 LFGLIFLPLIL
+539 LFGIIFLPFIL
-550 FCTYLRFKKEMKKYE
+550 FFTYLGFKREMKKYE
-565 WNTLPPIHEYEDAHK
+565 WNTLPPIHEYEDVHE

-596 LQEIKNPFKWLTL
+596 LQEINNPFKWLTL
-609 PYKLIKEGKQFKQS
+609 PYKLIKEGKRFKQG

>member
-21 FQCYGMNPPLPSKRE
+21 FQCYGMSPPIPSKRE

-50 LPSLEH
+50 LPSLED
-56 TPKNVSLLSNKKS
+56 TPKNISLLSNKKS

-74 NSAKNKSHKHAKTN
+74 SSSKNKSHKHTKTKA
-88 TIQTTSSI
+88 IQTTSSI

-102 DLMLANIEQN
+102 DLILANIEQN

-148 QYHSLEE
+148 QYYSLEE
-155 ALKLD
+155 AIKLD
-160 KHTVQAK
+160 KHTVQEK

-214 PDALVKKLNEPSLN
+214 PDALVKKLSEPSLN
-228 KEMEIIEVNQDLSHQ
+228 KEMEIIEVNQELSHQ
-243 EECPLSNFIVS
+243 EECPLSHFIVS

-286 DADFALLAWKDMIQ
+286 DTDFAFLAWKDMIQ
-300 KQVDANQ
+300 KQIDTNQ
-307 YQHEKELEL
+307 YQYEKELEL
-316 STIKERQLEV
+316 NTIKEHQLE
-326 TEKYQLTEQKLS
+326 TNKKYQLAKQELLEK
-338 ETQKEIEQIKDENRK
+338 QKEIEQIKDENEK
-353 VKSEKVKLTASVQST
+353 VKSEKVKLNEHVQST
-368 SKILSEKEKEIS
+368 HKMLSEKEKEIA
-380 CIKSENTK
+380 CIK
-388 IKEEKIKI
+388 
-396 DEAYHLTKK
+396 
-405 TLSDKEK
+405 
-412 ALKTHQDEIEALK
+412 
-425 IIFNENISVQED
+425 NENISAQEE

-448 KQELEQEL
+448 KLELEQEL

-466 ETENSQ
+466 EAENSQ
-472 KTQVSESLENEN
+472 KTQLSESLENEN
-484 KVLLAQLQ
+484 KALLEQIQ
-492 LIQEEL
+492 FIQEEL
-498 EKLYIDNQVLK
+498 EKLYLDNQTLK

-534 RHGRS
+534 KHGKS
-539 LFGLIFLPLIL
+539 LFGIIFLPFIL
-550 FCTYLRFKKEMKKYE
+550 FFTYLGFKREMKKYE
-565 WNTLPPIHEYEDAHK
+565 WNTLPPIHEYEDVHE

-596 LQEIKNPFKWLTL
+596 LQEINNPFKWLTL
-609 PYKLIKEGKQFKQS
+609 PYKLIKEGKRFKQG

>member
-21 FQCYGMNPPLPSKRE
+21 FQCYGMSPPIPSKRE

-50 LPSLEH
+50 LPSLED
-56 TPKNVSLLSNKKS
+56 TPKNISLLSNKKS

-74 NSAKNKSHKHAKTN
+74 SSSKNKSHKHTKTKA
-88 TIQTTSSI
+88 IQTTSSI

-148 QYHSLEE
+148 QYYSLEE
-155 ALKLD
+155 AIKLD
-160 KHTVQAK
+160 KHTVQEK

-214 PDALVKKLNEPSLN
+214 PDALVKKLSEPSLN
-228 KEMEIIEVNQDLSHQ
+228 KEMEIIEVNQELSHQ
-243 EECPLSNFIVS
+243 EECPLSHFIVS

-286 DADFALLAWKDMIQ
+286 DTDFAFLAWKDMIQ
-300 KQVDANQ
+300 KQIDTNQ
-307 YQHEKELEL
+307 YQYEKELEL
-316 STIKERQLEV
+316 NTIKEHQLE
-326 TEKYQLTEQKLS
+326 TNKKYQLAEQELLEK
-338 ETQKEIEQIKDENRK
+338 QKEIEQIKDENEK
-353 VKSEKVKLTASVQST
+353 VKSEKVKLNEHVQST
-368 SKILSEKEKEIS
+368 HKMLSEKEKEIA
-380 CIKSENTK
+380 CIK
-388 IKEEKIKI
+388 
-396 DEAYHLTKK
+396 
-405 TLSDKEK
+405 
-412 ALKTHQDEIEALK
+412 
-425 IIFNENISVQED
+425 NENISAQEE
-437 IQEKFQEANKR
+437 IQEKFQESNKR

-466 ETENSQ
+466 EAENSQ
-472 KTQVSESLENEN
+472 KTQLSESLENEN
-484 KVLLAQLQ
+484 KALLEQIQ
-492 LIQEEL
+492 FIQEEL
-498 EKLYIDNQVLK
+498 EKLYLDNQTLK

-534 RHGRS
+534 KHGKS
-539 LFGLIFLPLIL
+539 LFGIIFLPFIL
-550 FCTYLRFKKEMKKYE
+550 FFTYLGFKREMKKYE
-565 WNTLPPIHEYEDAHK
+565 WNTLPPIHEYEDVHE

-596 LQEIKNPFKWLTL
+596 LQEINNPFKWLTL
-609 PYKLIKEGKQFKQS
+609 PYKLIKEGKRFKQG

>member
-74 NSAKNKSHKHAKTN
+74 SSSKNKSHKHTKTKA
-88 TIQTTSSI
+88 IQTTSSI

-148 QYHSLEE
+148 QYYSLEE
-155 ALKLD
+155 AIKLD
-160 KHTVQAK
+160 KHTVQEK

-214 PDALVKKLNEPSLN
+214 PDALVKKLSEPSLN
-228 KEMEIIEVNQDLSHQ
+228 KEMEIIEVNQELSHQ
-243 EECPLSNFIVS
+243 EECPLSHFIVS

-286 DADFALLAWKDMIQ
+286 DTDFAFLAWKDMIQ
-300 KQVDANQ
+300 KQIDTNQ
-307 YQHEKELEL
+307 YQYEKELEL
-316 STIKERQLEV
+316 NTIKEHQLE
-326 TEKYQLTEQKLS
+326 TNKKYQLAEQELLEK
-338 ETQKEIEQIKDENRK
+338 QKEIEQIKDENEK
-353 VKSEKVKLTASVQST
+353 VKSEKVKLNEHVQST
-368 SKILSEKEKEIS
+368 HKMLSEKEKEIA
-380 CIKSENTK
+380 CIK
-388 IKEEKIKI
+388 
-396 DEAYHLTKK
+396 
-405 TLSDKEK
+405 
-412 ALKTHQDEIEALK
+412 
-425 IIFNENISVQED
+425 NENISAQEE

-466 ETENSQ
+466 EAENSQ
-472 KTQVSESLENEN
+472 KTQLSESLENEN
-484 KVLLAQLQ
+484 KALLEQIQ
-492 LIQEEL
+492 FIQEEL
-498 EKLYIDNQVLK
+498 EKLYLDNQTLK

-534 RHGRS
+534 KHGKS
-539 LFGLIFLPLIL
+539 LFGIIFLPFIL
-550 FCTYLRFKKEMKKYE
+550 FFTYLGFKREMKKYE
-565 WNTLPPIHEYEDAHK
+565 WNTLPPIHEYEDVHE

-596 LQEIKNPFKWLTL
+596 LQEINNPFKWLTL
-609 PYKLIKEGKQFKQS
+609 PYKLIKEGKRFKQG

>member
-50 LPSLEH
+50 LPGLEH
-56 TPKNVSLLSNKKS
+56 TPKNISLLSNKKS
-69 KIKKG
+69 KVKKG
-74 NSAKNKSHKHAKTN
+74 SSAKNKSHKHTKTSA
-88 TIQTTSSI
+88 IQTTSSI

-102 DLMLANIEQN
+102 DLMLANIDQN

-155 ALKLD
+155 ALRLD
-160 KHTVQAK
+160 KQSIEQK
-167 FEEWQTYNEKILTYF
+167 FEEWQDYNEKLLTCF
-182 NKYKDRSV
+182 NKYKERSV

-205 SEIYKHISA
+205 SEIYKQISA

-228 KEMEIIEVNQDLSHQ
+228 KDMEIIEVNQELSHQ

-254 QIIKNSPTVTQVYE
+254 QIIKNSPSITEIYE
-268 ELQSHADLP
+268 ELQSNADLP

-286 DADFALLAWKDMIQ
+286 DTDFALAAWKNMIQ
-300 KQVDANQ
+300 KQIDTNQ
-307 YQHEKELEL
+307 YQYEKDLEL
-316 STIKERQLEV
+316 NTIKERQLE
-326 TEKYQLTEQKLS
+326 TNKKYQLAEQELS
-338 ETQKEIEQIKDENRK
+338 EKQKEIEQIKDENEK
-353 VKSEKVKLTASVQST
+353 VKSEKVKLNEHVQST
-368 SKILSEKEKEIS
+368 HKILSEKEKEIA
-380 CIKSENTK
+380 CIKNENTK
-388 IKEEKIKI
+388 IKEEKTKT
-396 DEAYHLTKK
+396 DQAYHVTKK
-405 TLSDKEK
+405 TLSDKENE
-412 ALKTHQDEIEALK
+412 LKTHQEEIEALK
-425 IIFNENISVQED
+425 MIFHENISAQEE

-466 ETENSQ
+466 EAENSQ

-484 KVLLAQLQ
+484 KALLEQIQ
-492 LIQEEL
+492 FIQEEL
-498 EKLYIDNQVLK
+498 EKLYLDNQILK

-534 RHGRS
+534 KHGKS
-539 LFGLIFLPLIL
+539 LFGIMFLPFIL
-550 FCTYLRFKKEMKKYE
+550 FFTYLGFKREMKKYE
-565 WNTLPPIHEYEDAHK
+565 WNTLPPIHEYEDAHE

-586 HLSYKLGVIF
+586 HLSYKLGVLF
-596 LQEIKNPFKWLTL
+596 LQEINNPFKWLTL
-609 PYKLIKEGKQFKQS
+609 PYKLIKEGKRFKQG